1 MRSAAGCS
9 AGLHAASRSRRAATP
24 TLQRAARAL
33 TTIPVEDVLRW
44 GWAGTAASGA
54 VWDDESMNA
63 ICLRQVQLVRE
74 VGALAELPI
83 HLATLASTLAW
94 MGDFAGADS
103 LMAEAESVAAA
114 TGSRFSPYTA
124 LRLRALQGRE
134 AEASALIAS
143 AVEHSATG
151 GQEMAA
157 TQAHWAAAVL
167 YNGLAR
173 YEEAM
178 SAAQQ
183 VTSEPY
189 EPWVSTFALP
199 ELVEAAAR
207 AGHAGVAR
215 VALEQLTAVTQPCG
229 NDVALG
235 IEARC
240 RALLSDGELAES
252 LYREA
257 IDRLGRT
264 RLRPEL
270 ARAHLV
276 YGESLRREGRRIQA
290 REQLRTARELF
301 DAIGMEAFAERT
313 RRELLATGETV
324 RRRTVETLDQ
334 LTPQEAEIA
343 RLASDGRTNAE
354 IGSELFLS
362 PRTVEWHLRKVY
374 AKLGVASRKELR
386 AALPPAMHTAV
397 GA

>member
-1 MRSAAGCS
+1 MS
-9 AGLHAASRSRRAATP
+9 
-24 TLQRAARAL
+24 
-33 TTIPVEDVLRW
+33 
-44 GWAGTAASGA
+44 
-54 VWDDESMNA
+54 A
-63 ICLRQVQLVRE
+63 ICLRQVQLVRD

-83 HLATLASTLAW
+83 HLATLASTRAW
-94 MGDFAGADS
+94 MGDFAGADA

-124 LRLRALQGRE
+124 LRLRALQGGE

-143 AVEHSATG
+143 AVEYSAAG

-178 SAAQQ
+178 SAAQK
-183 VTSEPY
+183 VTSDPY

-207 AGHAGVAR
+207 AGHAGVAHD
-215 VALEQLTAVTQPCG
+215 ALELLAAVTQPCG

-240 RALLSDGELAES
+240 RALLSDGETADG

-276 YGESLRREGRRIQA
+276 YGESLRRDGRRVDA
-290 REQLRTARELF
+290 REQLRTARDLF
-301 DAIGMEAFAERT
+301 DAIGMEAFADRA
-313 RRELLATGETV
+313 RRELLATGQTV
-324 RRRTVETLDQ
+324 RRRTVETLDE
-334 LTPQEAEIA
+334 LTPQETEIA
-343 RLASDGRTNAE
+343 RLASDGGRTRRS
-354 IGSELFLS
+354 G
-362 PRTVEWHLRKVY
+362 
-374 AKLGVASRKELR
+374 ASCSS
-386 AALPPAMHTAV
+386 AHALLN
-397 GA
+397 G

>member
-1 MRSAAGCS
+1 
-9 AGLHAASRSRRAATP
+9 
-24 TLQRAARAL
+24 
-33 TTIPVEDVLRW
+33 
-44 GWAGTAASGA
+44 
-54 VWDDESMNA
+54 
-63 ICLRQVQLVRE
+63 
-74 VGALAELPI
+74 
-83 HLATLASTLAW
+83 
-94 MGDFAGADS
+94 
-103 LMAEAESVAAA
+103 
-114 TGSRFSPYTA
+114 
-124 LRLRALQGRE
+124 
-134 AEASALIAS
+134 
-143 AVEHSATG
+143 
-151 GQEMAA
+151 MAA

-215 VALEQLTAVTQPCG
+215 DALELLATVTQPCG

-240 RALLSDGELAES
+240 RALLSDGETADG

-276 YGESLRREGRRIQA
+276 YGESLRRDGRRVDA
-290 REQLRTARELF
+290 REQLRTARDLF
-301 DAIGMEAFAERT
+301 DAIGMEAFADRA
-313 RRELLATGETV
+313 RRELLATGQTV
-324 RRRTVETLDQ
+324 RRRTVQTLDE

-343 RLASDGRTNAE
+343 RLASDGRTNVE
-354 IGSELFLS
+354 IGSQLFLS

-386 AALPPAMHTAV
+386 AALPPAIHAAV